1 MRRET
6 RAVDVQSTELAREP
20 RNPVMR
26 LIGGL
31 GERVWAQ
38 WDELRHAAAVIGS
51 MGCACVQPRCWVR
64 VVRKAFAR
72 QVLAVGVEPLWFV
85 GAVAVF
91 VGMSVVVQLTFWV
104 GEAGQSQLLGPL
116 LVAVVARELGPLLIN
131 LIVIVRSGSAMTTEL
146 GVFKI
151 NGEVRALEAQG
162 NDPFSH
168 LVLPR
173 VLGMAMA
180 TFCLTIVFILV
191 AFASGYLFA
200 AWMGKGSR
208 DLFLF
213 VDAVSSAVQPKD
225 VFNILAKSILPAL
238 FASASCCIGGL
249 SVGGSV
255 ADIPPAT
262 QRALTR
268 SVAGL
273 FVISAVV
280 SLLTYL

>member
-1 MRRET
+1 MRVLGR
-6 RAVDVQSTELAREP
+6 
-20 RNPVMR
+20 
-26 LIGGL
+26 L

-38 WDELRHAAAVIGS
+38 WDELRHTAAVIGTVLCV
-51 MGCACVQPRCWVR
+51 GVRPHHWVCA
-64 VVRKAFAR
+64 VRKAFAR
-72 QVLAVGVEPLWFV
+72 QVLSIGVEPLWFV
-85 GAVAVF
+85 GALAVF
-91 VGMSVVVQLTFWV
+91 VGISVVVQLTFWV

-116 LVAVVARELGPLLIN
+116 LVAVVARELGPVLIN
-131 LIVIVRSGSAMTTEL
+131 LVVIVRSGSAMTTEL
-146 GVFKI
+146 GVLKI
-151 NGEVRALEAQG
+151 NEEVRALETQG
-162 NDPFSH
+162 SDPFLQ

-173 VLGMAMA
+173 VLGTAVS
-180 TFCLTIVFILV
+180 TFCLTIVFILI

-200 AWMGKGSR
+200 AWTGTGTR
-208 DLFLF
+208 DVLLFA
-213 VDAVSSAVQPKD
+213 DTVSSAVQPKD

-249 SVGGSV
+249 GVGGSV
-255 ADIPPAT
+255 TDIPQAT